1 MIVLEIVELFST
13 CLDYDSI
20 ANQIEIEIIVQELEY
35 LALVVTL
42 VELYVL
48 EIHLKLNKYR
58 EKYRYR
64 RKELLNKKLEN
75 LVYEYSKSILAI

>member
-1 MIVLEIVELFST
+1 MLEIVELFST

-20 ANQIEIEIIVQELEY
+20 ANQIEIEIIVQELGY

-42 VELYVL
+42 AELYVL

-64 RKELLNKKLEN
+64 RKELLDKKLEN
-75 LVYEYSKSILAI
+75 LVYKYSKSVLAI

>member
-1 MIVLEIVELFST
+1 MLEIVELFST

-20 ANQIEIEIIVQELEY
+20 ANQVEIEMIVQELGC

-42 VELYVL
+42 AELYVL
-48 EIHLKLNKYR
+48 EIYLKLNKYR

-64 RKELLNKKLEN
+64 RKELLDKKLEN
-75 LVYEYSKSILAI
+75 LVYEYSKSVLAI